1 MEVYEYVEKE
11 PDSGRKRTACQ
22 DSRAAAGSQR
32 YRQVLCANSFISLA
46 ELSLHRA
53 GKPAL
58 NYLVAEDRER
68 VKGGEAA
75 VHIPLTGKGFLLLR
89 HPICVI
95 DRQLGMNDAPTLPP
109 SGPFLRNVH
118 HGEIQHFQQT
128 VIRRKNRLGFGD
140 LAKLAIE
147 ALNGI
152 GPYRS
157 AGEPPAGT

>member
-1 MEVYEYVEKE
+1 M
-11 PDSGRKRTACQ
+11 
-22 DSRAAAGSQR
+22 
-32 YRQVLCANSFISLA
+32 
-46 ELSLHRA
+46 
-53 GKPAL
+53 
-58 NYLVAEDRER
+58 
-68 VKGGEAA
+68 
-75 VHIPLTGKGFLLLR
+75 TGKGFLLLR

-95 DRQLGMNDAPTLPP
+95 DRQLGMNDAPILPP

-152 GPYRS
+152 GRIDQPANLLRELEIR
-157 AGEPPAGT
+157 AQIRPVFPPGSGDPGDTSFPRLLQMRPGRFGPTAHPPRHKQL